1 MVMKVIKY
9 AGRLIHWAAST
20 IVEASVFLTK
30 WAAVEFVRGVATYV
44 VVMKVL
50 NTFPPGEGSFK

>member
-9 AGRLIHWAAST
+9 AGRSIHWAAST
-20 IVEASVFLTK
+20 IVQASVILTK
-30 WAAVEFVRGVATYV
+30 WVAVEFVRGVATYV

-50 NTFPPGEGSFK
+50 NTRGSCN

>member
-9 AGRLIHWAAST
+9 AGCSIHWAAST

-30 WAAVEFVRGVATYV
+30 WTAVEFVRCVAMYV
-44 VVMKVL
+44 FVMKVL
-50 NTFPPGEGSFK
+50 NTFPPGEGSF